1 MEEVQAYLEGAYCG
15 QMSVETSQLSSLEER
30 EWFADRFE
38 ELKKASFSAEERK
51 QLAKVMLESQVL
63 SRHMYPQ
70 CSYWLVAVARFHL
83 IIFSMT
89 TCRNLTTF

>member
-63 SRHMYPQ
+63 SRHTRV
-70 CSYWLVAVARFHL
+70 STVRFTDLWLWHRFV
-83 IIFSMT
+83 
-89 TCRNLTTF
+89 